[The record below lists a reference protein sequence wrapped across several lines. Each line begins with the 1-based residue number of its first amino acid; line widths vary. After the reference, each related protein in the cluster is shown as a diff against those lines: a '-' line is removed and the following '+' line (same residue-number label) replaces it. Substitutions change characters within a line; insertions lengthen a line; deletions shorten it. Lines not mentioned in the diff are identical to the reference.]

1 MILRLGANAATHA
14 AAGAAMGLLGVLAA
28 CTLAQAAL
36 RGGGR
41 SSGDA
46 GGGGPLP
53 GGTGPAGPAPAP
65 PDPGPAVRPVDDGN
79 AG

>member
-28 CTLAQAAL
+28 CTLAQAAM
-36 RGGGR
+36 RGSGR
-41 SSGDA
+41 DA
-46 GGGGPLP
+46 GAAEGGGPLP
-53 GGTGPAGPAPAP
+53 GGTGPAGPGPVP
-65 PDPGPAVRPVDDGN
+65 PDPGPAVSPVDGGD